1 MVASYVRLWKTGELA
16 KRADE
21 AVRRLSRCDL
31 CPRRCRVDRLRGET
45 GQCRTGR
52 LAVVSSY
59 GPHYGEESPLVGRY
73 GSGTVFFANCNLSCI
88 FCQNSEI
95 SHEGRGDPVTTE
107 QLALAMVALQNRGCH
122 NVNLVSP
129 SHVVP
134 QILEALV
141 LAVERGLQVPLVYNT
156 GGYDALETLHLLDGV
171 IDIYMPDMK
180 YADDRVAKTLSG
192 VDGYVRVNRA
202 AVKEM
207 HRQVGDLE
215 VDGRGIA
222 VKGLLVRHLVLP
234 GDLAGTEQTASFL
247 AREISPSTYLNVM
260 DQYRPCFRAFGHPQ
274 IGRRITREE
283 YRQAVAAAKAV
294 GLTRLDSHC

>member
-1 MVASYVRLWKTGELA
+1 MS
-16 KRADE
+16 
-21 AVRRLSRCDL
+21 SCDL
-31 CPRRCRVDRLRGET
+31 CPRRCHADRLRGEA
-45 GQCRTGR
+45 GQCRAGR

-73 GSGTVFFANCNLSCI
+73 GSGTIFIANCNLSCI

-95 SHEGRGDPVTTE
+95 SHEGLGYEVSAE
-107 QLALAMVALQNRGCH
+107 QLALIMVAVQNRGCH

-141 LAVERGLQVPLVYNT
+141 LAVERGLRVPLVYNS
-156 GGYDALETLHLLDGV
+156 GGYDSIETLRLLDGV
-171 IDIYMPDMK
+171 VDIYMPDMK
-180 YADDRVAKTLSG
+180 YADDWVAKMLSG
-192 VDGYVRVNRA
+192 VGGYVQANRA

-215 VDGRGIA
+215 VDERAVA
-222 VKGLLVRHLVLP
+222 VKGLIVRHLVLP
-234 GDLAGTEQTASFL
+234 EDLAGTEQIASFL
-247 AREISPSTYLNVM
+247 AQDVSPSTYLNVM

-274 IGRRITREE
+274 IGRRITRDEH
-283 YRQAVAAAKAV
+283 RQAVAAAKAA
-294 GLTRLDSHC
+294 GLARLDSCR